1 MAPGANSSTIVGL
14 LGGGQLG
21 RMLCEAANPLGME
34 IAVLDTKDCP
44 AKQVH
49 QSKHHVT
56 GSFKDPLAIRELAAH
71 SDYLTVEIE
80 HVDTHVLEEVATEGV
95 EITLAD
101 GSTIMHRPPIHP
113 SYETLRLI
121 QDKFLQK
128 EHFSNSG
135 LPVAKQVSIPE
146 GSDSILSLKTV
157 LSTFGFPFMLKARKG
172 SYDGRGNYKVAS
184 EEDFGPALEALK
196 GATLYAEKWVPFKME
211 LAVMVVRTEDDE
223 GNLRRCIAYPAVE
236 TIHEDSICTK
246 VYMPPRGVSQATC
259 EKARELATA
268 VISTLSG
275 RGVYAVEMFVLQD
288 GSLMVNE
295 VAPRPHNS
303 GHYTIEAVP
312 QMSQYQAQLH
322 AVLDLDMPEK
332 LVPKVKSALMLNILG
347 GALPT
352 SHHKVV
358 RLARSTFGTD
368 TAVYLHLYGKESKP
382 GRKIGHITITGDGSI
397 EELQQAAKPFI
408 EMVDEIRQERLD
420 VANGIAEPKPD
431 DKPPTVAKPSKKQ
444 KQKQGTE
451 LNQASAQ
458 AGESKSNKKQDEE
471 PAKSDKPTPVA
482 RAQSAAQVNGGTS
495 SSKPL
500 VLVTMGSDSDL
511 PVLKAGLDILK
522 KFNVSYA
529 LDITSAHRTPKY
541 MMKVADEAAGKGI
554 KVIIAAAGGAAH
566 LPGMLSSETPL
577 PVIGVPVKATHMDG
591 LDSLLSI
598 VQMPRGVPTATVGI
612 NNSTNAAL
620 LAIRILGS
628 FMPGYHEKMKDYQR
642 DMEEAVIEKGTKLR
656 EGGDVKYLASM

>member
-1 MAPGANSSTIVGL
+1 MAPGASSTIIGL

-80 HVDTHVLEEVATEGV
+80 HVDTQVLEEVAKEGV
-95 EITLAD
+95 EITLDD

-128 EHFSNSG
+128 EHFSKSG

-157 LSTFGFPFMLKARKG
+157 LGTFGFPFMLKARKG
-172 SYDGRGNYKVAS
+172 SYDGRGNYKVAG

-223 GNLRRCIAYPAVE
+223 GNLKRCVAYPAVE

-275 RGVYAVEMFVLQD
+275 RGVYAVEMFVLSD

-358 RLARSTFGTD
+358 RLARSTFDTD

-397 EELQQAAKPFI
+397 EELQQKAKPFI
-408 EMVDEIRQERLD
+408 QMIDEIRQERLD
-420 VANGIAEPKPD
+420 VANGITEPEPD
-431 DKPPTVAKPSKKQ
+431 DKPATEAKPSKKQ
-444 KQKQGTE
+444 KQIQAAE
-451 LNQASAQ
+451 LNQSSAP
-458 AGESKSNKKQDEE
+458 AGDSGSTTKSSEE
-471 PAKSDKPTPVA
+471 PEKSDKPAPVT
-482 RAQSAAQVNGGTS
+482 RGQSAAQVNGYTS
-495 SSKPL
+495 ASKPL

-522 KFNVSYA
+522 KFNVPYA

-566 LPGMLSSETPL
+566 LPGMMSSETPL

-628 FMPGYHEKMKDYQR
+628 FMPEYQDKMKDYQR

-656 EGGDVKYLASM
+656 EGGDVKYLAGM